1 MGVKY
6 ILFSIILILI
16 VIVSSFLIIQESP
29 QKDLHYNIIH
39 IRDLTFTSY
48 ETGHNF
54 KNNPTR
60 DGTYDDRYTAAVHR
74 YHEKVNLA
82 KDRIRIEQ
90 KIKDAEYTS

>member
-1 MGVKY
+1 MGDQY
-6 ILFSIILILI
+6 TLFSVILTLI
-16 VIVSSFLIIQESP
+16 VIVSSLLIIQESP
-29 QKDLHYNIIH
+29 QKDPQYTTIH
-39 IRDLTFTSY
+39 LRDLSFNSY
-48 ETGHNF
+48 EINYNF

-74 YHEKVNLA
+74 YHDKVNLA